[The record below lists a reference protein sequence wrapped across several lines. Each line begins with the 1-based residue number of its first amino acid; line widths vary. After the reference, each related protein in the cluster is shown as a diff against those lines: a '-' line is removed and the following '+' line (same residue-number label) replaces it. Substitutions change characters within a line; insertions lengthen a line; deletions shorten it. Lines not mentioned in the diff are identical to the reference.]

1 VPTPADLL
9 SQIATAVQTQVSG
22 VARLGSDYR
31 DDLESIPAGA
41 TRYQLRGGPAGKDS
55 SNSNTTRTVVA
66 VELELIHALAG
77 DERTWT
83 EGAMQTHVEV
93 FIGLAFWR
101 DLAASY
107 DVTAAPSY
115 EVERVGRVVTT
126 TIAVSLSVVP

>member
-1 VPTPADLL
+1 VPTPSDLL
-9 SQIATAVQTQVSG
+9 SQIATAVQAQVSG
-22 VARLGSDYR
+22 IVRLGSDYR
-31 DDLESIPAGA
+31 DDLESIPAGS

-55 SNSNTTRTVVA
+55 TNSNTTRTVVA

-77 DERTWT
+77 GERTWT

-93 FIGLAFWR
+93 LIGLSFWR

-115 EVERVGRVVTT
+115 VVERVGRVVMT